1 MQKKVAELAALVLGM
16 VIILAVLLFDWDS
29 INSYEKYNSDALHY
43 VKARVVSIT
52 SERLEQDSADPSLYL
67 GEQELQVEILEGELR
82 GQTVSIHNYLTQ
94 VHNIHVSNN
103 QRVIV
108 CADTPEGATPYYT
121 VFNYDRTV
129 PLCALIGVFALAVVL
144 VGRRKGVRA
153 LLGVAFSLL
162 AVVLFMAQA
171 IFHGFQPIVVALL
184 TVLMSI
190 GVTLLLLN
198 GFSRRTAAG
207 ALSTLAGVC
216 VAGIFF
222 SLAAWAL
229 HLSGYNSDTAED
241 LLLVRSATGLSVR
254 PLLLAGVL
262 ISSLGA
268 VMDVAVSLAA
278 SLEELVRVN
287 PALTRQELFQSG
299 MNIGKDM
306 IGTMSNTLILAF
318 AGSELN
324 MMISL
329 LAYGYQFRQLFS
341 SDYLS
346 VELAQGLC
354 STIGVVLTVPIATAI
369 SAMLFIHSPFK
380 GKINEKI
387 NEKKGRLK
395 KGELFENGSK
405 TNELV

>member
-1 MQKKVAELAALVLGM
+1 MQRKVAELAALVLGI
-16 VIILAVLLFDWDS
+16 VFILAVLLFDWDS
-29 INSYEKYNSDALHY
+29 INSYEKYNSEALNY
-43 VKARVVSIT
+43 VKARVVNIT
-52 SERLEQDSADPSLYL
+52 SERLEQDSADSSLYL
-67 GEQELQVEILEGELR
+67 GEQELQVEILEGELD
-82 GQTVSIHNYLTQ
+82 GQTVSIHNYLSQ
-94 VHNIHVSNN
+94 VHNIRVSNN

-108 CADTPEGATPYYT
+108 CVDMPEGSTPYYT

-129 PLCALIGVFALAVVL
+129 PLCSLIGVFALAVIF

-171 IFHGFQPIVVALL
+171 IFHGFHPVAVALL

-198 GFSRRTAAG
+198 GFSRRTAVG
-207 ALSTLAGVC
+207 ALATLAGVC
-216 VAGIFF
+216 AAGIIFAI
-222 SLAAWAL
+222 SAWTL

-241 LLLVRSATGLSVR
+241 LLLVRSATGLSIR

-287 PALTRQELFQSG
+287 PALCRRELFQSG

-318 AGSELN
+318 AGSALN
-324 MMISL
+324 TMISL
-329 LAYGYQFRQLFS
+329 LAYGYQFHQLFS

-346 VELAQGLC
+346 VELTQGLC

-369 SAMLFIHSPFK
+369 SAILFIHSPYNN
-380 GKINEKI
+380 GKI